1 MKIVFARSF
10 LVITQQ
16 PQMRTKALNK
26 AKRAY
31 HEMGYLSAEEVDGAD
46 EAMDDDDA

>member
-1 MKIVFARSF
+1 MNESEPKSSAKRKSD
-10 LVITQQ
+10 Q
-16 PQMRTKALNK
+16 RKALNK